1 MFKISAKTFAK
12 NCVNNILDKEK
23 TLWLQNKDIGEKV
36 DVENIYGVVDKE
48 IKGQLNTKNPTKKNK
63 LKSIKNGSQLIDD
76 GKLVYIHEDIII
88 PIIMSCRISTP

>member
-23 TLWLQNKDIGEKV
+23 TLWLQNKDIGEKL
-36 DVENIYGVVDKE
+36 DVENIQNKSY
-48 IKGQLNTKNPTKKNK
+48 KKNK